1 MNFTFATEP
10 SLLHE
15 TAILLFRH
23 AMGIT
28 QYDMERR
35 LIRRNARNL
44 SEESIAQLMPL
55 FESLNDV
62 EQVVCEGIDENES
75 FKYYFCDCGMECS
88 GEDSLAVRC
97 LATSVLLAFDD
108 PLISDYDEQIS
119 YLKRTW
125 KKLKET
131 GYEFEIEKMYFEIAE
146 RPGVIMDDNYLFNQI
161 DKLPFSREF
170 LYKLYKAYSHY
181 DETVDEL
188 AAFLRP
194 YAMKLKHELNSL
206 MPYYDNAMEH
216 WKKAIKCKTSGTLA
230 NSLPYMGLS
239 LDSDLDATV
248 NVSLIETC
256 FFSMVML
263 PAKGKPTLSLYMG
276 ADVRNESPF
285 GDPAYPIEYVYGVM
299 KILADP
305 AKLKILHHLSVS
317 DGYCAELAVA
327 LGLDSGN
334 TSRYLRMLADMGF
347 ITSYKQGSKVFYKT
361 NDESIRRIMQSVT
374 SFITRDK

>member
-1 MNFTFATEP
+1 MNFTFAKEA

-44 SEESIAQLMPL
+44 SEESIAQLIPL
-55 FESLNDV
+55 FESLNEV
-62 EQVVCEGIDENES
+62 EQRVCEGIDESDS

-88 GEDSLAVRC
+88 GEESLAVRC

-108 PLISDYDEQIS
+108 PLISDYDEQILN
-119 YLKRTW
+119 LKKTW
-125 KKLKET
+125 KSLKQT
-131 GYEFEIEKMYFEIAE
+131 GYEFEIEKMYFEIVE
-146 RPGVIMDDNYLFNQI
+146 RPGITMDDNYLFSQI
-161 DKLPFSREF
+161 DKLPFNREF
-170 LYKLYKAYSHY
+170 LYKLYKAYSHF

-188 AAFLRP
+188 TDFIRP
-194 YAMKLKHELNSL
+194 YATKLKRELNSL
-206 MPYYDNAMEH
+206 MPYYDNAMAH
-216 WKKAIKCKTSGTLA
+216 WKKAVTCTTSGTLA
-230 NSLPYMGLS
+230 NSLPYIGLS
-239 LDSDLDATV
+239 IDSDLDASV

-263 PAKGKPTLSLYMG
+263 PAKGKPTLCLYMG
-276 ADVRNESPF
+276 ADVRNECPF

-299 KILADP
+299 KVLADP
-305 AKLKILHHLSVS
+305 AKLKILNHLSIADS
-317 DGYCAELAVA
+317 YCAELAA
-327 LGLDSGN
+327 TLGLDSGN

-347 ITSYKQGSKVFYKT
+347 ITSYKQGSKVIYKT
-361 NDESIRRIMQSVT
+361 NDESIRRIMQSIT
-374 SFITRDK
+374 AFITRDK